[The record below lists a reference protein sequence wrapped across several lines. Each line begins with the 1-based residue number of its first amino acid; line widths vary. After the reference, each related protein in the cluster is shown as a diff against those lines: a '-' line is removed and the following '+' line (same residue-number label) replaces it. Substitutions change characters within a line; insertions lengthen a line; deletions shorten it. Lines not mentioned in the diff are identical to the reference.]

1 MMTPNP
7 RFRCPACGFTVF
19 NRRLSACESCKA
31 PLPQSM
37 QMDDGDRLR
46 LAQDE
51 ERNAKAR
58 QDLARQAA
66 ELEAQK
72 QRRRGDG
79 G

>member
-1 MMTPNP
+1 MT
-7 RFRCPACGFTVF
+7 
-19 NRRLSACESCKA
+19 E
-31 PLPQSM
+31 
-37 QMDDGDRLR
+37 DDRLR

-51 ERNAKAR
+51 QRNAQVRKE
-58 QDLARQAA
+58 LARQAE